1 MSEHDLHMASGDGKT
16 SYAKN
21 SRLQVTLS
29 LSLFLSLS
37 LICMLRFFWHLP
49 PLLMMNHVDFERAR
63 TVFVQT
69 NVKTK
74 KMSFAMV
81 CIINVSHLF
90 V

>member
-1 MSEHDLHMASGDGKT
+1 
-16 SYAKN
+16 
-21 SRLQVTLS
+21 
-29 LSLFLSLS
+29 
-37 LICMLRFFWHLP
+37 
-49 PLLMMNHVDFERAR
+49 MNHVDFERAR
-63 TVFVQT
+63 AVFVQT